1 MVKFLLQIP
10 VQMLQFP
17 DKIRSTQRPKALALR
32 NKLLPLK
39 LIRTYQHRRKG
50 QELLV
55 LPQGLL
61 REKQLISLQRINDYG
76 WKMRN
81 RWS

>member
-1 MVKFLLQIP
+1 
-10 VQMLQFP
+10 
-17 DKIRSTQRPKALALR
+17 
-32 NKLLPLK
+32 